1 VSAATEAVQATLR
14 RYIAACN
21 AGDAGAYVA
30 TLAPDVVTCPP
41 GQEPFKGQDAARS
54 WVQEGFFD
62 VFDVTFDASFDR
74 MIEADEEVMAPGSFT
89 LDLSPKDGGDDVNLT
104 GTFFNIFREVA
115 PGEWKYSW
123 LVWNFQQP
131 FG

>member
-1 VSAATEAVQATLR
+1 MSAATEAAQATLEA
-14 RYIAACN
+14 YVAACN
-21 AGDAGAYVA
+21 AGDADAYVA
-30 TLAPDVVTCPP
+30 TLAPDATFCPP
-41 GQEPFKGQDAARS
+41 GQEPFTGISAARS

-62 VFDVTFDASFDR
+62 VFDVSFEASFDR
-74 MIEADEEVMAPGSFT
+74 TIETADEVLAPGSFT
-89 LDLSPKDGGDDVNLT
+89 LDLTPKAGGDEVRLT

-123 LVWNFQQP
+123 LVWNWQQP